1 MSYHNHGHA
10 GSCKLLHQ
18 FQDLSYHLRIK
29 SRCRLI
35 KQHHVRVH
43 GKRSCNGDTLLL
55 TAGKHVRIGIC
66 LIRKTYSL
74 QKLQC
79 RFFSLFLTHK
89 IQSHR
94 CEHNVLFYC
103 LMWKKIKLLEYHS
116 DLLTMTVDIH
126 LGICD
131 VGSLKEDFS
140 PGRLLKEIQGTE
152 ECRFTTA
159 GWSDNGYYF
168 TSADLCGDPVENLI
182 AAIGLFKS
190 LYIQKHFITYAH
202 WFSASFQVFLPD
214 R

>member
-10 GSCKLLHQ
+10 GFCKLLHQ
-18 FQDLSYHLRIK
+18 LQNLSDHLRIK

-35 KQHHVRVH
+35 KQHHIRIH
-43 GKRSCNGDTLLL
+43 SKRSCNSDTLLL
-55 TAGKHVRIGIC
+55 TAGKHIRIGIC

-74 QKLQC
+74 QQLQC

-89 IQSHR
+89 IQCHR
-94 CEHNVLFYC
+94 CQHDVLFYR
-103 LMWKKIKLLEYHS
+103 LMRKQIELLEYHS
-116 DLLTMTVDIH
+116 DLLAMTVDIH
-126 LGICD
+126 LWICD

-140 PGRLLKEIQGTE
+140 PGWLLKEIQRTE
-152 ECRFTTA
+152 KCGFTTS
-159 GWSDNGYYF
+159 GWSDDGYYF
-168 TSADLCGDPVENLI
+168 TPADLCGDPVENLI